1 MTDYLYFCHNQKMS
15 GGWNYS
21 TYITLQEKNSGYI
34 GQAVYFSK
42 RAFCRSGKELT
53 GGNKAGRNEHL

>member
-1 MTDYLYFCHNQKMS
+1 MS
-15 GGWNYS
+15 GAWNYS